1 MDTRTGE
8 IISFE
13 ELKKKPVQDQKFFKE
28 VPDIHQH
35 YLEGLNRKE
44 RREWYR
50 KNKHL
55 FKDIV

>member
-13 ELKKKPVQDQKFFKE
+13 ELKKKPTQEQKWFKE
-28 VPDIHQH
+28 VPETYQH
-35 YLEGLNRKE
+35 YLDGLNRKE